1 MPAIVRELKWL
12 DRKKQQQ
19 TYDFGDLRGSLCR
32 KWLSISASIEADMMR
47 CPSRCG
53 GRKDAMFDHRKT
65 GFGLLCAVS
74 FHVYRHARWA
84 VQRNDITSQPSNR
97 SKDQISEIIE
107 TDWFTLAIIGPIKHT
122 NACFAD
128 WLNGV
133 MSALCYIRL
142 RSLREHDLLRWQCTT
157 ARL

>member
-1 MPAIVRELKWL
+1 MPAIVREWQWL
-12 DRKKQQQ
+12 DKKRKK
-19 TYDFGDLRGSLCR
+19 R
-32 KWLSISASIEADMMR
+32 KRRLEGVFVPKVIEHFSEHWSWHDEVPLSVWREK
-47 CPSRCG
+47 
-53 GRKDAMFDHRKT
+53 GRIVRPQET

-84 VQRNDITSQPSNR
+84 VQRNDITSQLSNR
-97 SKDQISEIIE
+97 SRGQISEIIE

-133 MSALCYIRL
+133 ISALCYIRL

-157 ARL
+157 TRL